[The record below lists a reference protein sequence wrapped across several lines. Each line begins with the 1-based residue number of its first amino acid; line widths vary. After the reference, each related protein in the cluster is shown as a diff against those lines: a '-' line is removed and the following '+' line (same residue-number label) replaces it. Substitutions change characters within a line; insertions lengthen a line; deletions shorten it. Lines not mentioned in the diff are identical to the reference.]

1 MRASAD
7 LTPFGLFRRIVSPSL
22 LRRLAQKHGW
32 SFRLRT
38 YTASVVLWLMIVQR
52 LQAPGTMS
60 HAVSQVCEK
69 KLTGLLAR
77 GRRRGARR
85 RRMSSRTGAFCRA
98 RQRIPLAMCRD
109 VVETMIAGLE
119 ENYLPSAE
127 GRRIYIIDGSSLQ
140 LQERGNFLD
149 LYPPA
154 QNQHGRAHWPV
165 LRLVV
170 LHDARTGLAMRPAWG
185 PMSGPRALSEQA
197 LAERLIPQMQP
208 ASVLLGDRNFG
219 VFSIA
224 YSAVRQQ
231 QSVLLRL
238 TRDRAKKIAGGSL
251 TPGLDVP
258 VVWPASPWDRKMHPE
273 LSADASV
280 RGRLLVCVMA
290 GWSEPLYLFTT
301 LIEPAAE
308 VVRCYQLR
316 WNIETDLRSLKQAAR
331 LHRLTPRSDAML
343 EKELLMAMAA
353 YNLVR
358 AIMCLAADQAQIHP
372 RELSFTHV
380 MYHVNACLPDLLTSW
395 PSPRS
400 KRQLRHLLLTVTGCK
415 LPKRKKRR
423 SYPREVWA
431 RGYRFPVRRD
441 IADAQSK

>member
-1 MRASAD
+1 MTASAD
-7 LTPFGLFRRIVSPSL
+7 LTPFELFRRIVSPSL

-38 YTASVVLWLMIVQR
+38 YTASVVFWLMIVQR

-60 HAVSQVCEK
+60 HAVGQVCEK
-69 KLTGLLAR
+69 KLTGLLPR
-77 GRRRGARR
+77 GRRRRQRR
-85 RRMSSRTGAFCRA
+85 RRPSSRTGGFCRA
-98 RQRIPLAMCRD
+98 RQRIPVAMCRD
-109 VVETMIAGLE
+109 VVETLIVGLE
-119 ENYLPSAE
+119 QNYLQTPE
-127 GRRIYIIDGSSLQ
+127 DRRIYIIDGSSLQ

-154 QNQHGRAHWPV
+154 RNQHGRSHWPV

-197 LAERLIPQMQP
+197 LAERLISQMRP

-224 YSAVRQQ
+224 YGAVRQQ
-231 QSVLLRL
+231 QSVVLRL
-238 TRDRAKKIAGGSL
+238 TRARAKKIAGGSL
-251 TPGLDVP
+251 TPGLDLP
-258 VVWPASPWDRKMHPE
+258 VVWRASHWDRKMHPA
-273 LSADASV
+273 LPADASV
-280 RGRLLVCVMA
+280 PGRLLICVMA

-301 LIEPAAE
+301 LTESAAE

-316 WNIETDLRSLKQAAR
+316 WNIETDLRAIKQAAR
-331 LHRLTPRSDAML
+331 LHRLTPKSDPML

-358 AIMCLAADQAQIHP
+358 AIMCLAAEQAQIHP

-395 PSPRS
+395 PSQRS
-400 KRQLRHLLLTVTGCK
+400 KRQLRHLVQTVAGCK

-431 RGYRFPVRRD
+431 RGYRFPVRREMD
-441 IADAQSK
+441 DAQSK